1 MRILNVYLDKKEN
14 LQAKSGLTKR
24 AVDGGDSA
32 ASTSSFL
39 ASGFFCSQ
47 AFSQPAPPPLT
58 QTVRW
63 LLCKHSQKETSSVP
77 KTKSNQSLCMIGF
90 KWGMCNLF
98 ICLFALLFVVSR
110 LVLPV
115 MWLRDCAKFHALMKS
130 MVTSGIVSVSWLS
143 MVFMAQK

>member
-58 QTVRW
+58 QTVRRW
-63 LLCKHSQKETSSVP
+63 HFNE
-77 KTKSNQSLCMIGF
+77 KSEEKNEKKRS
-90 KWGMCNLF
+90 
-98 ICLFALLFVVSR
+98 
-110 LVLPV
+110 P
-115 MWLRDCAKFHALMKS
+115 
-130 MVTSGIVSVSWLS
+130 
-143 MVFMAQK
+143 